1 MSYDIPILLITFNRL
16 KETTLVLNKIAEL
29 KPTRLYISSDGPRIN
44 NPNDLENIKLIR
56 SMIEKSIDWDC
67 KIKTRFLNENSGCGL
82 SVFTAIDWFFEIEEY
97 GIILEDDCLPSSE
110 FFYFCKD
117 LLRNYKSDNVFAISG
132 NLRFIEIKNNRS
144 SILRSKY
151 FNMWGWATW
160 RTSWQ
165 KYDYKILD
173 NFNAFDYMNEG
184 NINSLPNHVKNYW
197 IEKFLHKKNGS
208 VSAWDYQAIYLCLKD
223 NLITL
228 YPNRNLIQ
236 NIGFGENATHTK
248 GMNFGQ
254 KKINESEYN
263 LPPIPI
269 TIEEIPNI
277 DHLFEIEYSTKLTL
291 QKIIWKLKRRMN
303 YTIQKL
309 KS

>member
-1 MSYDIPILLITFNRL
+1 MSYDIPILLVTFNRP
-16 KETTLVLNKIAEL
+16 KETTLVLKKIAEL

-44 NPNDLENIKLIR
+44 NPNDAENIKLIR
-56 SMIEKSIDWDC
+56 SIIEKSIDWDC
-67 KIKTRFLNENSGCGL
+67 EINTRFLNENIGCGL
-82 SVFTAIDWFFEIEEY
+82 AVFTAINWFFEIEEY
-97 GIILEDDCLPSSE
+97 GIILEDDCLPSTE
-110 FFYFCKD
+110 FFYFCKN
-117 LLRNYKSDNVFAISG
+117 LLRDYKSDNVFAISG
-132 NLRFIEIKNNRS
+132 NLRFIEIKNS
-144 SILRSKY
+144 KFSILKSKY

-160 RTSWQ
+160 RSSWQ

-173 NFNAFDYMNEG
+173 NFNAFEDMNEG
-184 NINSLPNHVKNYW
+184 NLKSLPDGVKNYW
-197 IEKFLHKKNGS
+197 IEKFSHKKNGS

-254 KKINESEYN
+254 KRINESEYK
-263 LPPIPI
+263 LPTIPI
-269 TIEEIPNI
+269 TTEEIPNI
-277 DHLFEIEYSTKLTL
+277 DYLFEIEYSTKLTL
-291 QKIIWKLKRRMN
+291 RKIIWKLKRRMN
-303 YTIQKL
+303 YTVQKF